1 MNRSQPILAFL
12 EWWGTELRS
21 FVPRA
26 LYRALGLQRD
36 QLLIRL
42 EGRNV
47 DAFVDRGAGPEP
59 IAATEV
65 APEDW
70 GDLGTNFSHALQ
82 VLDSPTVETT
92 LLIGSSQVVHRH
104 LRVPPTPDRDL
115 PGLLSFEIERHT
127 PFKPDEAHF
136 SFQRDAAHG
145 ESVDVTI
152 NVAPRRIVDPL
163 IAGLTRMGFPPT
175 HVTLGDQDRRGV
187 HDLGVPAPRGRL
199 RVAVLMLAL
208 LLIAAAA
215 SPVLR
220 LEAIADDLATSLQ
233 TTRQSIGANAQSES
247 AQALATRRFLE
258 NERTRY
264 PSPLAIL
271 NELSTLLPDGTWLVQ
286 YDQAGRDIT
295 LEGQTES
302 SADLIPLLEGSSR
315 FRSVQYDAPV
325 TREGRD
331 GDERFTFSLRLTENP
346 S

>member
-104 LRVPPTPDRDL
+104 LRVPPHA
-115 PGLLSFEIERHT
+115 IQ
-127 PFKPDEAHF
+127 A
-136 SFQRDAAHG
+136 
-145 ESVDVTI
+145 
-152 NVAPRRIVDPL
+152 
-163 IAGLTRMGFPPT
+163 
-175 HVTLGDQDRRGV
+175 RRGTFLV
-187 HDLGVPAPRGRL
+187 
-199 RVAVLMLAL
+199 
-208 LLIAAAA
+208 
-215 SPVLR
+215 
-220 LEAIADDLATSLQ
+220 
-233 TTRQSIGANAQSES
+233 S
-247 AQALATRRFLE
+247 A
-258 NERTRY
+258 
-264 PSPLAIL
+264 
-271 NELSTLLPDGTWLVQ
+271 
-286 YDQAGRDIT
+286 
-295 LEGQTES
+295 
-302 SADLIPLLEGSSR
+302 
-315 FRSVQYDAPV
+315 
-325 TREGRD
+325 
-331 GDERFTFSLRLTENP
+331 
-346 S
+346 